1 MKYKRINIKKYCLI
15 SFILILF
22 FVSIFLYKYYI
33 NIKNKISKYSK
44 NYYEIELNRII
55 NNSLR
60 DIININNKY
69 SLINIYF
76 KNNEI
81 TYIDQNTTA
90 SYSFINE
97 ITLLINKK
105 LDNQKLIV
113 EVPYNMKQNIIFYNL
128 YPQINVLISNI
139 EIASAN
145 IDTKI
150 KNYGIN
156 NALIETSIIITFK
169 YTISAGLS
177 DNNNQFDYKYVIDSK
192 VINGKVPTYYG
203 KEIRSASSIF
213 VIPNE

>member
-69 SLINIYF
+69 NLINIYF
-76 KNNEI
+76 NNNEI

-128 YPQINVLISNI
+128 YPKIKVLISNI

-145 IDTKI
+145 IDTKT
-150 KNYGIN
+150 KDYGIN

-177 DNNNQFDYKYVIDSK
+177 DNNSQFDYKYVIDSK